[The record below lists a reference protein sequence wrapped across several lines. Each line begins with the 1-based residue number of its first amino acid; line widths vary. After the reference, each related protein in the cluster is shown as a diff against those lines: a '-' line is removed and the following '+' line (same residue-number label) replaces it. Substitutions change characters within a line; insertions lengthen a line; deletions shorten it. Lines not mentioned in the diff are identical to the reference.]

1 MLHHLAFRDV
11 GPAPE
16 LSISLAPRIN
26 LITGDNGLGKTF
38 LLEAAWWALTRTW
51 AGHPLMPRR
60 GPGVSP
66 CIEYRFD
73 AKTGAKDYSATFDF
87 EQLEWPIPKH
97 RPADPGMV
105 LYARV
110 DGSFAVWDP
119 ARNYWKNAPSLGIE
133 EPERPA
139 AYHFPNPQDVWD
151 GRPFCNGLIR
161 DWVSWQDKGGHAFAQ
176 LGAIL
181 DALSP
186 SATERLKPGIPMRI
200 SDVDPRDIPTLETPY
215 GAVPIVHAAAGIKRI
230 AALAYLLT
238 WTWQEHQRA
247 VELKN
252 RLSTTTQVIF
262 LIDEIEA
269 HLHPKWQRT
278 ILPAMLEVVQALG
291 LTDALQVQI
300 VATTHSPLV
309 LASLEPRFDP
319 EQDAVLMLDLVGDE
333 VQCSKYEWR
342 PRGDSSAWLTSE
354 IFDLGE
360 ARSLEAE
367 QAIANA
373 EGALDRPDISPEQL
387 REVHRRLREVLKD
400 TDQFWPRWLFRAEQ
414 MGLEP

>member
-1 MLHHLAFRDV
+1 MLHLLELRDV

-16 LSISLAPRIN
+16 LSISLGSRIN

-51 AGHPLMPRR
+51 AGYPLMPRR
-60 GPGVSP
+60 GAEVDPR
-66 CIEYRFD
+66 IEYRFD
-73 AKTGAKDYSATFDF
+73 AKTGAKDYSAAYDF
-87 EQLEWPIPKH
+87 ERLGWPLPKH

-105 LYARV
+105 LFARV
-110 DGSFAVWDP
+110 DGSFSVWDP

-133 EPERPA
+133 EPERLA
-139 AYHFPNPQDVWD
+139 AYHFPTPQSVWD
-151 GRPFCNGLIR
+151 SGPFCNGLIR
-161 DWVSWQDKGGHAFAQ
+161 DWVSWQDKGGRAFTQ
-176 LGAIL
+176 LTAIL
-181 DALSP
+181 GALSP
-186 SATERLKPGIPMRI
+186 SPSERLKPGVPVRIP
-200 SDVDPRDIPTLETPY
+200 DDPRDIPTFETPY
-215 GAVPIVHAAAGIKRI
+215 GAVPILHAAAGIKRI

-252 RLSTTTQVIF
+252 KLSTTKQVIF

-278 ILPAMLEVVQALG
+278 ILPAMLGVVQALG

-300 VATTHSPLV
+300 IATTHSPLV
-309 LASLEPRFDP
+309 LASLEPHFDA
-319 EQDAVLMLDLVGDE
+319 EQDSVFMLDLVDDHP
-333 VQCSKYEWR
+333 VCSKYEWR
-342 PRGDSSAWLTSE
+342 PRGDASAWLTSE

-360 ARSLEAE
+360 ARSVEAE
-367 QAIANA
+367 QAIADA
-373 EGALDRPDISPEQL
+373 QRVLEQPGVSLEQL
-387 REVHRRLREVLKD
+387 RNAHRRLREILKD
-400 TDQFWPRWLFRAEQ
+400 TDQFWPRWLFRAKQ

>member
-16 LSISLAPRIN
+16 LSISLGPRIN

-51 AGHPLMPRR
+51 AGYPLMPRR
-60 GPGVSP
+60 GPDARP
-66 CIEYRFD
+66 CLEYRFD
-73 AKTGAKDYSATFDF
+73 AAAETKTSSFDF
-87 EQLEWPIPKH
+87 ERLEWTIPPGG
-97 RPADPGMV
+97 PADPGLM

-110 DGSFAVWDP
+110 DGSFSVWDP
-119 ARNYWKNAPSLGIE
+119 ARNQRSVPPS
-133 EPERPA
+133 A
-139 AYHFPNPQDVWD
+139 FHFPNPQDVWD

-161 DWVSWQDKGGHAFAQ
+161 DWVSWQDKGGHAFTQ
-176 LGAIL
+176 LTAIL
-181 DALSP
+181 AALSP
-186 SATERLKPGIPMRI
+186 SATDRLTPGAPTRI
-200 SDVDPRDIPTLETPY
+200 SDADPRDIPTLATAY
-215 GAVPIVHAAAGIKRI
+215 GDVPIVHAAAGIKRI

-238 WTWQEHQRA
+238 WAWQEHQRA
-247 VELKN
+247 VKLRNKP
-252 RLSTTTQVIF
+252 STTKQVIF

-269 HLHPKWQRT
+269 HLHPRWQRT
-278 ILPAMLEVVQALG
+278 ILPALLGVVQALG
-291 LTDALQVQI
+291 FTDALQVQV

-319 EQDAVLMLDLVGDE
+319 SQDAVFMLDLVDDR
-333 VQCSKYEWR
+333 VVCSKYEWR
-342 PRGDSSAWLTSE
+342 PRGDATAWLTSE

-360 ARSLEAE
+360 ARSVEAE
-367 QAIANA
+367 QAIADA
-373 EGALDRPDISPEQL
+373 QHVLDRPGVTPEQL
-387 REVHRRLREVLKD
+387 REAHRRLREVLKD

>member
-1 MLHHLAFRDV
+1 MLHHLSFRDV

-16 LSISLAPRIN
+16 LSVSLGPRIN

-51 AGHPLMPRR
+51 AGLPLMPRR
-60 GPGVSP
+60 GPNVRPS
-66 CIEYRFD
+66 IEYRFD
-73 AKTGAKDYSATFDF
+73 ARTGAKDYVAAYDF
-87 EQLEWPIPKH
+87 ERLGWPLPKH

-110 DGSFAVWDP
+110 DGSFSVWDP
-119 ARNYWKNAPSLGIE
+119 ARNYWKNAPSLGID

-139 AYHFPNPQDVWD
+139 AYHFPSPQSVWD
-151 GRPFCNGLIR
+151 SGPFCNGLIR
-161 DWVSWQDKGGHAFAQ
+161 DWVSWQDKGGHAFTQ
-176 LGAIL
+176 LSAIL
-181 DALSP
+181 EALSP
-186 SATERLKPGIPMRI
+186 SPAERLKPGAPVRI
-200 SDVDPRDIPTLETPY
+200 TGDPRDIPTFETPY
-215 GAVPIVHAAAGIKRI
+215 GVVPIVHAAAGIKRI

-252 RLSTTTQVIF
+252 KLSTTKQVIF
-262 LIDEIEA
+262 LVDEIEA

-291 LTDALQVQI
+291 ATDALEVQI

-319 EQDAVLMLDLVGDE
+319 QRDAVFMLDLAGDR
-333 VQCSKYEWR
+333 VVCSQYEWR
-342 PRGDSSAWLTSE
+342 PRGDASAWLTSE

-367 QAIANA
+367 HAIESAKQLL
-373 EGALDRPDISPEQL
+373 EQPGVSTEQL
-387 REVHRRLREVLKD
+387 RDAHRRLRAVLKD
-400 TDQFWPRWLFRAEQ
+400 TDPFWPRWLFRAEQ
-414 MGLEP
+414 MGLPP

>member
-16 LSISLAPRIN
+16 LSVSLGPRIN

-51 AGHPLMPRR
+51 AGYPLMPRR
-60 GPGVSP
+60 GREARPAM
-66 CIEYRFD
+66 EYRFD
-73 AKTGAKDYSATFDF
+73 TKAGAKGYSSAYDF
-87 EQLEWPIPKH
+87 ERLEWPAPED
-97 RPADPGMV
+97 RPMEPGMV

-110 DGSFAVWDP
+110 DGSFSVWDP
-119 ARNYWKNAPSLGIE
+119 ARNLGKNGS
-133 EPERPA
+133 A

-161 DWVSWQDKGGHAFAQ
+161 DWVSWQDKGGAAFAQ
-176 LGAIL
+176 LAAIL
-181 DALSP
+181 EALSP
-186 SATERLKPGIPMRI
+186 SVSDLLRPGIPMRI
-200 SDVDPRDIPTLETPY
+200 SDADPRDIPTLETAY
-215 GAVPIVHAAAGIKRI
+215 GSVPIVHAAAGIKRI

-252 RLSTTTQVIF
+252 KLSTTKQVIF

-269 HLHPKWQRT
+269 HLHPRWQRT
-278 ILPAMLEVVQALG
+278 ILPALLGVVQALG

-319 EQDAVLMLDLVGDE
+319 EQDAVFMLDLVDDK
-333 VQCSKYEWR
+333 VVCSQYEWR
-342 PRGDSSAWLTSE
+342 PRGDASAWLTSE
-354 IFDLGE
+354 VFDLGE
-360 ARSLEAE
+360 ARSVEAE
-367 QAIANA
+367 QAIA
-373 EGALDRPDISPEQL
+373 
-387 REVHRRLREVLKD
+387 V
-400 TDQFWPRWLFRAEQ
+400 
-414 MGLEP
+414 

>member
-51 AGHPLMPRR
+51 SGYPLMPRR
-60 GPGVSP
+60 GPGVTP

-73 AKTGAKDYSATFDF
+73 AKTGAKDYEAPYDFDR
-87 EQLEWPIPKH
+87 LEWPIPKH

-110 DGSFAVWDP
+110 DGSFSVWDP
-119 ARNYWKNAPSLGIE
+119 ARNYWKNAPSLGIS

-139 AYHFPNPQDVWD
+139 AYHFPSAHSVWD
-151 GRPFCNGLIR
+151 SGSFCNGLIR
-161 DWVSWQDKGGHAFAQ
+161 DWVSWQDKGGHAFTQ
-176 LGAIL
+176 LSAIL

-186 SATERLKPGIPMRI
+186 SPSERLKPGAPVRI
-200 SDVDPRDIPTLETPY
+200 VGDPRDIPTLETPY
-215 GAVPIVHAAAGIKRI
+215 GPVPIVHAAAGIKRI

-252 RLSTTTQVIF
+252 KLGTATQVIF

-291 LTDALQVQI
+291 LTDALAVQI
-300 VATTHSPLV
+300 IATTHSPLV
-309 LASLEPRFDP
+309 LASLEPRFDAQ
-319 EQDAVLMLDLVGDE
+319 QDAVFMLDLVDDR
-333 VQCSKYEWR
+333 VACSRYDWR
-342 PRGDSSAWLTSE
+342 PRGDASAWLTSE
-354 IFDLGE
+354 VFDLGE

-367 QAIANA
+367 QAIASA
-373 EGALDRPDISPEQL
+373 QQLLDREHVSPEQL
-387 REVHRRLREVLKD
+387 REAHRQLHGVLKE

-414 MGLEP
+414 MGLVP

>member
-16 LSISLAPRIN
+16 LSISLGPRIN

-51 AGHPLMPRR
+51 AGYPLMPRR
-60 GPGVSP
+60 GPNARP
-66 CIEYRFD
+66 TLEYRSD
-73 AKTGAKDYSATFDF
+73 AAKTKTSSYDFDR
-87 EQLEWPIPKH
+87 LEWTTPLGG
-97 RPADPGMV
+97 PADPGLM
-105 LYARV
+105 LYARI
-110 DGSFAVWDP
+110 DGSFSVWDP
-119 ARNYWKNAPSLGIE
+119 ARNHRSV
-133 EPERPA
+133 PA
-139 AYHFPNPQDVWD
+139 SAFHFPNPQDVWD

-176 LGAIL
+176 LTAVL
-181 DALSP
+181 AALSP
-186 SATERLKPGIPMRI
+186 SATDRLTPGAPTRI
-200 SDVDPRDIPTLETPY
+200 SDADPRDIPTLATAY
-215 GAVPIVHAAAGIKRI
+215 GDVPIVHAAAGIKRI
-230 AALAYLLT
+230 AALAYLVT
-238 WTWQEHQRA
+238 WAWQEHQRA

-252 RLSTTTQVIF
+252 KPATTKQVIF

-269 HLHPKWQRT
+269 HLHPRWQRT
-278 ILPAMLEVVQALG
+278 ILPALLDVVQALG

-309 LASLEPRFDP
+309 LASLEPHFDP
-319 EQDAVLMLDLVGDE
+319 DQDAVSMLDLIDDKV
-333 VQCSKYEWR
+333 VCSRYAWR
-342 PRGDSSAWLTSE
+342 PRGDASAWLTSE

-367 QAIANA
+367 QAIASA
-373 EGALDRPDISPEQL
+373 QQVLDQPGVSSEQL
-387 REVHRRLREVLKD
+387 REAHRRLREVLKD

>member
-16 LSISLAPRIN
+16 LGISFGPRIN

-51 AGHPLMPRR
+51 AGYALMPRR
-60 GPGVSP
+60 GADVRPS
-66 CIEYRFD
+66 IEYRFD
-73 AKTGAKDYSATFDF
+73 AKSGAKHYSAEYDFDR
-87 EQLEWPIPKH
+87 LEWPIPKH

-110 DGSFAVWDP
+110 DGSFSVWDP
-119 ARNYWKNAPSLGIE
+119 ARNYWKNAPSLGID
-133 EPERPA
+133 EPERLA
-139 AYHFPNPQDVWD
+139 AYHFPSPQDVWD

-161 DWVSWQDKGGHAFAQ
+161 DWVSWQDKSGHAFTQ
-176 LGAIL
+176 LVAIL

-186 SATERLKPGIPMRI
+186 SPSERLRPGAPMRI
-200 SDVDPRDIPTLETPY
+200 SDTDPRDIPTLETPY
-215 GAVPIVHAAAGIKRI
+215 GIVPIVHAAAGIKRI

-252 RLSTTTQVIF
+252 KLSTTKQVIF
-262 LIDEIEA
+262 LVDEIEA

-278 ILPAMLEVVQALG
+278 ILPAMLDVVQALG

-309 LASLEPRFDP
+309 LASLEPHFDA
-319 EQDAVLMLDLVGDE
+319 EQDSVFMLDLVDDHAA
-333 VQCSKYEWR
+333 CSKYVWR
-342 PRGDSSAWLTSE
+342 PRGDASAWLTSE

-360 ARSLEAE
+360 ARSVEAE

-373 EGALDRPDISPEQL
+373 QHVLDQPGVSPEQL
-387 REVHRRLREVLKD
+387 REAHRRLRAVLKD

-414 MGLEP
+414 RGLEP